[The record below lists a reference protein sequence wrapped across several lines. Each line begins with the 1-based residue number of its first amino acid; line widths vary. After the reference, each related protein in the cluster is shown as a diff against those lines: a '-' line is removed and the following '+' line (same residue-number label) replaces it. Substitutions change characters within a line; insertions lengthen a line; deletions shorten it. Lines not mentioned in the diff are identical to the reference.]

1 MTDHEF
7 RVAIRSILLSRMA
20 DVGLTAYRVLA
31 EYQTT
36 SQGRDR
42 DAVYFFTVSDNRHGW
57 QGRKYS
63 FPATAPDGQAVES
76 QQMQTTL
83 QFGAFVTPGGSF
95 TALDLVNNVAMLI
108 NSMSFAEDARA
119 QKIGVQR
126 ATNIRTPYFKNDQDR
141 FEPSPSFDVTFSY
154 RRTIA
159 PVTPFIDTLQPAIHR
174 V

>member
-1 MTDHEF
+1 MTDEQF
-7 RVAIRSILLSRMA
+7 RATIRSILLERMA
-20 DVGLTAYRVLA
+20 DVGLTDYRVLA
-31 EYQTT
+31 EYQPT

-42 DAVYFFTVSDNRHGW
+42 NAIYFFTVSDSRHGW

-95 TALDLVNNVAMLI
+95 TALDLVNDAAMLI
-108 NSMSFAEDARA
+108 NSMAFAESAHESG
-119 QKIGVQR
+119 IGVQR
-126 ATNIRTPYFKNDQDR
+126 VTSIRIPHFKNAEDR

-154 RRTIA
+154 YRSIA
-159 PVTPFIDTLQPAIHR
+159 PSAKFLDTLLPAIHR